1 MILKQYSAHN
11 NHYNSYDLNNFK
23 NSILFPGLKM
33 TNKKTQE
40 FFMNEA
46 LKQARLSFKKNE
58 VPVGAVLVYQN
69 KIIASAHNLSI
80 TKNDPC
86 AHAEIIAIQDAGKY
100 IKNYRLLDCSL
111 YVTLE
116 PCIMCLGAIF
126 HSRITNLYFGA
137 YDLKTGACE
146 SAINLQKNK
155 DLNHHCTVHGGIL
168 EKQSKN
174 ILQDFFKNI
183 RQKKP

>member
-1 MILKQYSAHN
+1 
-11 NHYNSYDLNNFK
+11 
-23 NSILFPGLKM
+23 
-33 TNKKTQE
+33 
-40 FFMNEA
+40 MNEA